1 MNPILFPIMTEKS
14 FDLLDRENKLV
25 FAVDSKATKPEI
37 KDAVEKAYNVK
48 VESVNVI
55 NDFRREKK
63 AIVKL
68 KPDFEASKI
77 ISDMGLM

>member
-1 MNPILFPIMTEKS
+1 MTEKS

-25 FAVDSKATKPEI
+25 FAVEGKATKPEI
-37 KDAVEKAYNVK
+37 KDAVEKTYNVK
-48 VESVNVI
+48 VDSVNII
-55 NDFRREKK
+55 NDIRREKK